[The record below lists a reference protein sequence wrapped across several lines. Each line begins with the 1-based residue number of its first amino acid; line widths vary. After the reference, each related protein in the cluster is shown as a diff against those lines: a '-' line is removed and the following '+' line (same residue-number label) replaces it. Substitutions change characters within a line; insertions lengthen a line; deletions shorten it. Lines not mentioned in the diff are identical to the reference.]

1 MSEALAAAGKALL
14 RKIAADTVT
23 DREKRSKL
31 LIAFGSVIA
40 ALLAAMLLPFAV
52 IYAIFASEP
61 PSFEVNFDE
70 AAFLSRL
77 TPEQQSQLEDMEKAY
92 TWTGDIALA
101 TKSEYIRA
109 HGNTDCSNAKYLS
122 DNRNT
127 CKTTNYLHKS
137 SYLYWLL
144 SPYSSYAHYE
154 FCANRGDVLG
164 TYARTQTGSVRPV
177 LHLKS
182 NIKLTGNGGQS
193 SEDMYKIVR

>member
-14 RKIAADTVT
+14 RKITTDTIT

-77 TPEQQSQLEDMEKAY
+77 TPEQQSQLEDMEADVQAIAEAMEAADLQEQTAKAQLIYISCFDGESLTDFTAYAEHFTQDDEQLIQSLNADYGLEINYDEFIRAY
-92 TWTGDIALA
+92 TLI
-101 TKSEYIRA
+101 TKDKGE
-109 HGNTDCSNAKYLS
+109 
-122 DNRNT
+122 
-127 CKTTNYLHKS
+127 
-137 SYLYWLL
+137 
-144 SPYSSYAHYE
+144 
-154 FCANRGDVLG
+154 
-164 TYARTQTGSVRPV
+164 
-177 LHLKS
+177 
-182 NIKLTGNGGQS
+182 
-193 SEDMYKIVR
+193 